1 MTPTAEAY
9 RAKLHI
15 NWQEMPREFA
25 EWASNKADWSDVA
38 LICSR
43 SMAKTTRMAK
53 KGAELGTV
61 YLLRSGRYH
70 KIGKSNSVGRREYE
84 LGLNTPEPCRL
95 VHVIK
100 TDDPNGIERYW
111 LKRFEGKKRTESGF
125 SFRVMILERSRVR
138 A

>member
-1 MTPTAEAY
+1 
-9 RAKLHI
+9 
-15 NWQEMPREFA
+15 
-25 EWASNKADWSDVA
+25 
-38 LICSR
+38 
-43 SMAKTTRMAK
+43 MAKTTRMAK